1 VSLDGL
7 VDGGAVERLPLA
19 ALADLARPPGA
30 AKYLQMTTFEN
41 PRGGARPAPGW
52 CPWPHVEGLAI
63 AEATTEL
70 TFVAT
75 GRYGG
80 SLPRQ
85 NGAPLRLAVP

>member
-1 VSLDGL
+1 M
-7 VDGGAVERLPLA
+7 A
-19 ALADLARPPGA
+19 PG
-30 AKYLQMTTFEN
+30 Q
-41 PRGGARPAPGW
+41 RQGW

>member
-1 VSLDGL
+1 MPNGFASSIT
-7 VDGGAVERLPLA
+7 A
-19 ALADLARPPGA
+19 AARA
-30 AKYLQMTTFEN
+30 
-41 PRGGARPAPGW
+41 RGHPA
-52 CPWPHVEGLAI
+52 L
-63 AEATTEL
+63 L